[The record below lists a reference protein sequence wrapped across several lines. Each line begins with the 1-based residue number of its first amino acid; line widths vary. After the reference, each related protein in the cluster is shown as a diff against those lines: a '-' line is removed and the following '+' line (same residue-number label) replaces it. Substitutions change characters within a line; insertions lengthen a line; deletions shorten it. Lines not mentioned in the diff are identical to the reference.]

1 METEERQSAMSDHMT
16 KKFLLGLMV
25 VLCMAGM
32 PAQAQG
38 VTPPD
43 ALAKSVTDDVLA
55 VLRTDKEISSG
66 NLNKVLDLVDAKVLP
81 HFNFTRMT
89 QLAVGRNWRQ
99 ATPEQQKALVRE
111 FRVLLVRTYAAAF
124 TGYRDQTI
132 EYRPLR
138 MQPTDTEV
146 VVRSQISR
154 SGGGQPVAVDYNMEK
169 MDQSWKVYDVAIE
182 GVSLVQNYRST
193 FAAEVQRGGI
203 DGLIGTLSERNKQLA
218 QRK

>member
-1 METEERQSAMSDHMT
+1 MT
-16 KKFLLGLMV
+16 KKIVLGL
-25 VLCMAGM
+25 LAAFCMAGA
-32 PAQAQG
+32 PARAQG
-38 VTPPD
+38 ATPPD
-43 ALAKSVTDDVLA
+43 VLAKSVTDEVLA
-55 VLRTDKEISSG
+55 VLRTDKDIGSG
-66 NLNKVLDLVDAKVLP
+66 DLNKVLDLVDSKVLP

-99 ATPEQQKALVRE
+99 ASPEQQQALVRE

-132 EYRPLR
+132 DYKPVR
-138 MQPTDTEV
+138 MQPADTEV
-146 VVRSQISR
+146 VVKSQISR
-154 SGGGQPVAVDYNMEK
+154 SGGGPPVAVDYSMEK
-169 MDQSWKVYDVAIE
+169 TDRGWKVYDVAIE

-193 FAAEVQRGGI
+193 FAAEVQRGGV